1 VLVALAYVGVLH
13 YVFENEIAPYFAYL
27 QYAYRSPDPLGYTFA
42 ICLVV
47 AVALAL
53 PRRITQPSHFI
64 VWVLFIVA
72 VVPAIVIPQITP
84 ALTKP
89 KALELAVWVAVS
101 YLLVALFGTCR
112 VLRGFVPRRPLRGP
126 TFWFFLVVLYAVL
139 NGYVLATIGLQLT
152 LPSLEDVYG
161 VRGEFANEEQVF
173 GPLLYVVP
181 LLANVVNPVVM
192 ARGLW
197 TRQWVWFVA
206 GVLGQLFVF
215 SLSGNKSAVL
225 SPVALLA
232 AYLLFR
238 SRRSPTGTACLLAA
252 PVVALAMLAL
262 DRLTGSVNGDWVSL
276 IVRRF
281 LVTPGL
287 LTAGYVQ
294 VFDDIEKARLA
305 HSIFGWFLHYPY
317 AEEPPTLVGAA
328 FFGDPQV
335 HANANLLADG
345 YANFG
350 YLGMVVACLVLVV
363 LLWTIDDA
371 AVGLP
376 LGFAAMV
383 FLMPALALADSGIL
397 TTMLTHGFLA
407 TVLLC
412 AVAPRTGW
420 PGRDSPAPPADPR
433 VPAAPRQ
440 SAPA

>member
-1 VLVALAYVGVLH
+1 MW
-13 YVFENEIAPYFAYL
+13 FA
-27 QYAYRSPDPLGYTFA
+27 
-42 ICLVV
+42 
-47 AVALAL
+47 
-53 PRRITQPSHFI
+53 
-64 VWVLFIVA
+64 
-72 VVPAIVIPQITP
+72 
-84 ALTKP
+84 
-89 KALELAVWVAVS
+89 
-101 YLLVALFGTCR
+101 
-112 VLRGFVPRRPLRGP
+112 
-126 TFWFFLVVLYAVL
+126 
-139 NGYVLATIGLQLT
+139 
-152 LPSLEDVYG
+152 
-161 VRGEFANEEQVF
+161 
-173 GPLLYVVP
+173 
-181 LLANVVNPVVM
+181 
-192 ARGLW
+192 
-197 TRQWVWFVA
+197 A
-206 GVLGQLFVF
+206 GALGQLFVF

-232 AYLLFR
+232 ACLLFR
-238 SRRSPTGTACLLAA
+238 SRRSPAGTTCLLAA

-262 DRLTGSVNGDWVSL
+262 DRLTGSLNGDWVSL

-294 VFDDIEKARLA
+294 VFDDIEKAKLG
-305 HSIFGWFLHYPY
+305 HSIFSSSLHYPY
-317 AEEPPTLVGAA
+317 AAEPPSLVGAE

-350 YLGMVVACLVLVV
+350 YLGIVLACLVLVV

-376 LGFAAMV
+376 LGFASLL

-407 TVLLC
+407 SALLC

-420 PGRDSPAPPADPR
+420 PGRDSPHPPDPPDPP
-433 VPAAPRQ
+433 VTAAPCGVGLGE